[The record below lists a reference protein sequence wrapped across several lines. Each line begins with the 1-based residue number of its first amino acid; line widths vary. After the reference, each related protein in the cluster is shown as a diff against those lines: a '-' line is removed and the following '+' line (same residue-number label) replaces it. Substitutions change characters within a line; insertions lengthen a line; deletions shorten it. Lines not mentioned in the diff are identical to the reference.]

1 MYAFLSEEWMVE
13 ARAIRAK
20 YEDQMP
26 DITIPIRINQVI
38 TDVPF
43 GEGELKTFVDT
54 SGGQMVLEIG
64 ELDEPD
70 AVLTVDYA
78 TAKSM
83 IVDQDPTAAMQ
94 AFMSGQIKIQGDM
107 MKIMALQA
115 IPRTEASELVAAE
128 LKAMTA
134 D

>member
-1 MYAFLSEEWMVE
+1 MTE

-20 YEDQMP
+20 YQDQMP
-26 DITIPIRINQVI
+26 DITISIRINQVI

-43 GEGELKTFVDT
+43 GEGDMKTFVDT
-54 SGGQMVLEIG
+54 SGGQMLLEIG

-70 AVLTVDYA
+70 AVLIVDYA
-78 TAKSM
+78 TAKAM

-115 IPRTEASELVAAE
+115 VPRNETSELVAAE